1 MEKLKSIAPASVL
14 DVQGLACPHP
24 IMLVKKE
31 MEKLTPGSLLK
42 VLCDSAETAG
52 DAIPRYCEK
61 KNFVFEIYKTE
72 DNGFWEIYI
81 LKK

>member
-1 MEKLKSIAPASVL
+1 METLKSIIPALVL

-31 MEKLTPGSLLK
+31 MEKLFPGSLLK
-42 VLCDSAETAG
+42 VLCDSAETAE

-61 KNFVFEIYKTE
+61 KNYKFEITKTG

-81 LKK
+81 LKV

>member
-1 MEKLKSIAPASVL
+1 MESLKSMKPTLIL
-14 DVQGLACPHP
+14 DVQGLACPNP

-31 MEKLTPGSLLK
+31 MEKLSAGSLLK
-42 VLCDSAETAG
+42 VLCDSAETAE

-61 KNFVFEIYKTE
+61 KNFIFEIAKTE